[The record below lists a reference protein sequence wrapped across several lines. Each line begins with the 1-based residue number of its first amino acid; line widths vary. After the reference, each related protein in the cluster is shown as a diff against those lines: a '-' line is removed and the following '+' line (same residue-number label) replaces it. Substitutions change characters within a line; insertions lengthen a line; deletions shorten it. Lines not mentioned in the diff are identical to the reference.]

1 VEIVVTV
8 SLQVA
13 LAADATAP
21 LDPEVLPRQGA
32 PQRALV
38 QVAGRVG
45 RAAALAAL
53 HPVPAV
59 KPDAGRAEVDRLEAL
74 PGRAVKLAAAVK
86 PDAERAEVDRREAP
100 PGRAVKLA
108 AAVKPDAGRAEVD
121 RREAP
126 PGRAVKLAAA
136 VKPDAG
142 RAEVDRREAP
152 PGAAVSRTAV

>member
-32 PQRALV
+32 PQPALV

-45 RAAALAAL
+45 RPAALAAL

-59 KPDAGRAEVDRLEAL
+59 KLDAG
-74 PGRAVKLAAAVK
+74 
-86 PDAERAEVDRREAP
+86 RAEVDRREAP
-100 PGRAVKLA
+100 P
-108 AAVKPDAGRAEVD
+108 GRAEVD

-152 PGAAVSRTAV
+152 PGAAVSRTVV